1 MRGTSRRALVEH
13 LLRKHELVLTR
24 VVSSHDRFAALKNL
38 ERAEKRFLLAFLTS
52 LAGGSYWLSM
62 ELWGL
67 DVRGLLALPIHRF
80 VSIIFGAA
88 LVVTSVLAVL
98 AYLSVGL
105 VVQRA
110 VEIKPRDDRG

>member
-1 MRGTSRRALVEH
+1 MKGTSRRALVEH

-67 DVRGLLALPIHRF
+67 DVRALLSLPIHRV
-80 VSIIFGAA
+80 VSIGFAAA
-88 LVVTSVLAVL
+88 LVVTSVLAIL

-110 VEIKPRDDRG
+110 VEIRPRDERD

>member
-1 MRGTSRRALVEH
+1 MNRRALVEH

-24 VVSSHDRFAALKNL
+24 VMSSQSHDRFAALKNL
-38 ERAEKRFLLAFLTS
+38 EQAEKRFLLSFLVS

-67 DVRGLLALPIHRF
+67 NLRDLLTLPIQRV
-80 VSIIFGAA
+80 VSVILGTIIIVA
-88 LVVTSVLAVL
+88 SILAIL

-105 VVQRA
+105 VIQRA
-110 VEIKPRDDRG
+110 VEIKPREGDRE